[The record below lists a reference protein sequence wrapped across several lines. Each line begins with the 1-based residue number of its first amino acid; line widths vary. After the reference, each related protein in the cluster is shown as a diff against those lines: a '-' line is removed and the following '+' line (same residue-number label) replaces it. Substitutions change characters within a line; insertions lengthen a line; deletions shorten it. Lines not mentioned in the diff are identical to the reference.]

1 MKDIQK
7 IFDSLPMTQ
16 FQRMQDQLNR
26 ALSPIPVN
34 MLSFNKLMPAVSQ
47 VDLIQKDFQRS
58 MIPFIERFSILNSRL
73 DSPALQQ
80 VSQAFETLQKSVSPL
95 SKQMAE
101 IQETMRYPA
110 EQFRLA
116 GESLQK
122 VFDLPVFKS
131 LDSNI
136 FKGVASLNVMNTFTG
151 STLSQLAELLE
162 DFDETSVQD
171 FLEDFEADVDERVDN
186 LPSNSISA
194 EGIIQVVLAILF
206 FLYSSYSSKLS
217 EQAIIEKIDDSQYH
231 IEQQISKSETR
242 IRQQIGDSEQRILKK
257 IESLIPK
264 EDEAVYYV
272 VLRDVR
278 LRIKPHTKSGVITML
293 FPNQRVSL
301 IERKSKWIYVSY
313 FDYIESLPKT
323 GWVYKKYLKKLN

>member
-26 ALSPIPVN
+26 ALSPIPSS
-34 MLSFNKLMPAVSQ
+34 MLAFNKLVPTVSQ
-47 VDLIQKDFQRS
+47 MHLIQKDFQRS
-58 MIPFIERFSILNSRL
+58 MSPFVEQVSILNSSL

-80 VSQAFETLQKSVSPL
+80 VSQVFETLQKSVNPL
-95 SKQMAE
+95 SKQLAE

-122 VFDLPVFKS
+122 VLNLPVFKS

-136 FKGVASLNVMNTFTG
+136 FKGVASINVMNTFTG

-162 DFDETSVQD
+162 KLDETSVQD
-171 FLEDFEADVDERVDN
+171 FLEDFEANVDERVDKLSPN
-186 LPSNSISA
+186 TISA
-194 EGIIQVVLAILF
+194 EGIIQIVLAILF

-217 EQAIIEKIDDSQYH
+217 EQAITEKIDDSQYH
-231 IEQQISKSETR
+231 IEQQISDSETR

-257 IESLIPK
+257 IETLIPK
-264 EDEAVYYV
+264 KDEFVYYV
-272 VLRDVR
+272 VLRSVK
-278 LRIKPHTKSGVITML
+278 LRVKPTTKSGIISTL
-293 FPNQRVSL
+293 YPNQRVSL
-301 IERKSKWIYVSY
+301 IKRKSKWIFVSY
-313 FDYIESLPKT
+313 FNFIEGLPKT
-323 GWVYKKYLKKLN
+323 GWVYKKYLKKAN